1 MFLDQTQRLSTV
13 GRTPLEEWSARRRG
27 LYLTTYNTHNRPTS
41 MLSLGFEPT
50 ISAGERPQTYALGRA
65 ATGTGSL
72 YSCDCTITQPLQSV
86 LSSKQ
91 RATAGHI
98 LFIADSYRVS
108 KSLMSSGKFWMV
120 SPDPEQPITPQLV
133 PIMKNGYY
141 YKLGVFLDY
150 DCNASKQYL
159 DEVSASHHDRYH
171 FLYSHF
177 EQARN

>member
-1 MFLDQTQRLSTV
+1 MPPV
-13 GRTPLEEWSARRRG
+13 
-27 LYLTTYNTHNRPTS
+27 
-41 MLSLGFEPT
+41 GFEPT
-50 ISAGERPQTYALGRA
+50 ISAGERPQTYALDRA
-65 ATGTGSL
+65 AAGTANL
-72 YSCDCTITQPLQSV
+72 YFYDCTITQSL

-91 RATAGHI
+91 RATADHI

-150 DCNASKQYL
+150 DCKASKQYL
-159 DEVSASHHDRYH
+159 DEVSASRYDRYH